1 MKRLSDDLTV
11 SPQVPLEAI
20 PAIAD
25 AGFKTIICNRP
36 DQEDPDQP
44 SFDEISAKAKECD
57 LEAVFLPVV
66 SGNVQDSDVDAF
78 IAALATVRKPVFA
91 YCRTGTRCTILWSL
105 ANAGNMTTSEII
117 SAAANAGYDMAGLA
131 PRIDAR
137 R

>member
-1 MKRLSDDLTV
+1 MKRLSDELTV

-36 DQEDPDQP
+36 DQEDPGQP
-44 SFDEISAKAKECD
+44 SFDDIRAKAEEHG
-57 LEAVFLPVV
+57 LQAVFMPVV
-66 SGNVQDSDVDAF
+66 SGNVQDADADAF
-78 IAALATVRKPVFA
+78 ADTLAKAAKPVFA

-105 ANAGNMTTSEII
+105 ANAGKLPTDDIVN
-117 SAAANAGYDMAGLA
+117 AAATAGYDMSGLV
-131 PRIDAR
+131 PRIEAR

>member
-20 PAIAD
+20 PAIAE
-25 AGFKTIICNRP
+25 AGFKTIMCNRP
-36 DQEDPDQP
+36 DQEDPGQP
-44 SFDEISAKAKECD
+44 SFDEISAKATQCG
-57 LEAVFLPVV
+57 LETVFLPVV
-66 SGNVQDSDVDAF
+66 SGNVQDSDADAF
-78 IAALATVRKPVFA
+78 ATALANAAKPVFA

-105 ANAGNMTTSEII
+105 ASADKMTTPEIVT
-117 SAAANAGYDMAGLA
+117 AAANAGYDMAGLV

>member
-25 AGFKTIICNRP
+25 AGFKTIMCNRP
-36 DQEDPDQP
+36 DQEDPGQP
-44 SFDEISAKAKECD
+44 SFDEISAKAAECG
-57 LEAVFLPVV
+57 LETVFLPVV
-66 SGNVQDSDVDAF
+66 SGNVQDADVDAF
-78 IAALATVRKPVFA
+78 ASALATASKPVFA

-105 ANAGNMTTSEII
+105 ANAGKMTTSEIV
-117 SAAANAGYDMAGLA
+117 SAAANAGYDMAGLV